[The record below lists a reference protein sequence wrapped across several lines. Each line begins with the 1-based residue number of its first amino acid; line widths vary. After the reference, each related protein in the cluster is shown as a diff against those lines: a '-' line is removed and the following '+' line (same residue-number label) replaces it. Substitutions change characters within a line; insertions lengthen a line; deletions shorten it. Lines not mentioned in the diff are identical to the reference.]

1 MIKVKRRRTKKQI
14 LKQAV
19 RTLYDYR
26 FISEF
31 EKDSFYMRI
40 NTIKK

>member
-1 MIKVKRRRTKKQI
+1 MKKRRTKKQI

-26 FISEF
+26 FISQF
-31 EKDSFYMRI
+31 EKDSFYTRI
-40 NTIKK
+40 DTIKK